1 MFQSET
7 NPEKKF
13 PNIFAQ
19 RRYDKEKTRDKQR
32 IYCIRHGQTALDD
45 LHRSDGWLDLPLDDE
60 GRKNI
65 VVVLAEHLKSIPFT
79 CIYTSSLKRTKE
91 TAEILKSGIT
101 SDPKIEVTDKI
112 KTWDLGS
119 MAGTKKKANKKFVQE
134 LLDEPSKE
142 APDGES
148 YDAFK
153 KRLDPFVEGLEKR
166 TSKDGPF
173 LMVLSGSA
181 CRRISELCTGD
192 RDNLDIDESGLFVMQ
207 PDSDG
212 KWTAK
217 TVQGQRSEEDRNNN
231 PEAS

>member
-1 MFQSET
+1 MFKSEI
-7 NPEKKF
+7 NPDKKF
-13 PNIFAQ
+13 PNVFAQ
-19 RRYDKEKTRDKQR
+19 RRYDAEKTKDKQR

-65 VVVLAEHLKSIPFT
+65 VVVLADYLKGIPFT

-101 SDPKIEVTDKI
+101 SDPKIEVTDKM
-112 KTWDLGS
+112 KTWNLGS
-119 MAGTKKKANKKFVQE
+119 MAGDRKKPNKKFVKE
-134 LLDEPSKE
+134 LLENPSKE

-148 YDAFK
+148 YDEFTS
-153 KRLDPFVEGLEKR
+153 RLDPFVEGLQNK
-166 TSKDGPF
+166 SKKDGPF
-173 LMVLSGSA
+173 IMVLSGSA

-192 RDNLDIDESGLFVMQ
+192 RDALDIDESGLFAMQ
-207 PDSDG
+207 PDSEG

-217 TVQGQRSEEDRNNN
+217 TIKGQRSKDDRNNN
-231 PEAS
+231 PESS